1 MFWLRK
7 MTIVYEHVGK
17 NLSSARRG
25 IATHM
30 HQGAYMES
38 RYKTFKRWMNE

>member
-1 MFWLRK
+1 

-25 IATHM
+25 IATHT
-30 HQGAYMES
+30 HQVAYLGS